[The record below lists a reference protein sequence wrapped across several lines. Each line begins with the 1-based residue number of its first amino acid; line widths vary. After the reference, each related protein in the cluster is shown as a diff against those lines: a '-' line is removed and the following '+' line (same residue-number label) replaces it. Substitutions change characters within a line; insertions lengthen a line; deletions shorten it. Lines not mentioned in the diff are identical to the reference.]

1 LTGDVGAPPSPID
14 GEWTHS
20 DQPAIASCRGDLF
33 PGTSGNVENPESSD
47 AGLEAIAAHDPG
59 FSRQVF
65 LGAVQTV
72 FFVVEG
78 AWTQRK
84 PEVSR
89 QVMADAL
96 WQQHRV
102 QIQGYLDAHRR
113 NVLGDL
119 SVLSLTV
126 IAAHSDATYDT
137 ITVRV
142 LAVSSDYD
150 VDDESGKIVR
160 GDRKVQQWMEDWTFQ
175 RSSSAKTPAGGGTL
189 SSRCPN
195 CGAPLELDLTGQCK
209 YCKALVSSGNL
220 DWVLARIS
228 QVPSVEE

>member
-1 LTGDVGAPPSPID
+1 MTGDVGAPPSPID
-14 GEWTHS
+14 GEWSHS

-47 AGLEAIAAHDPG
+47 TGLTAIAAHDPA
-59 FSRQVF
+59 FSRQAF

-78 AWTQRK
+78 AWTQRQ

-126 IAAHSDATYDT
+126 IAAHSDASYDT

-150 VDDESGKIVR
+150 VDDSSGKIVR
-160 GDRKVQQWMEDWTFQ
+160 GDKRVQQWMEDWTFQ

-195 CGAPLELDLTGQCK
+195 CGAPLEVDLTGQCK
-209 YCKALVSSGNL
+209 YCKALVSS
-220 DWVLARIS
+220 
-228 QVPSVEE
+228 

>member
-1 LTGDVGAPPSPID
+1 MTGDVGAPPSPID

-119 SVLSLTV
+119 SVLSMTV
-126 IAAHSDATYDT
+126 IAAHSDASYDT
-137 ITVRV
+137 ITVRI

-150 VDDESGKIVR
+150 VDDESGKVVR
-160 GDRKVQQWMEDWTFQ
+160 GVRKVQQWMEDWTFQ

-195 CGAPLELDLTGQCK
+195 CGAPLELDLTGQCR

-228 QVPSVEE
+228 HVPSVEE

>member
-1 LTGDVGAPPSPID
+1 M
-14 GEWTHS
+14 
-20 DQPAIASCRGDLF
+20 ASCRGDLF
-33 PGTSGNVENPESSD
+33 PGTSVNVQNPESSD
-47 AGLEAIAAHDPG
+47 AGLAAIAAHDPA

-65 LGAVQTV
+65 LGAVQSV

-102 QIQGYLDAHRR
+102 QIQGYLDAGRR
-113 NVLGDL
+113 NILGDL

-126 IAAHSDATYDT
+126 ISAHTDTSYDT
-137 ITVRV
+137 ICVRI
-142 LAVSSDYD
+142 LAGSSDYD
-150 VDDESGKIVR
+150 VDDHTGKIVR
-160 GDRKVQQWMEDWTFQ
+160 GDRRVQQWMEDWTFQ
-175 RSSSAKTPAGGGTL
+175 RSSSATTPPGGGTL

-195 CGAPLELDLTGQCK
+195 CGAPLELDLTG
-209 YCKALVSSGNL
+209 
-220 DWVLARIS
+220 
-228 QVPSVEE
+228 